1 MADVVKKI
9 HRLSPNQLRA
19 LRLLAKSP
27 KGIIFSSDSGA
38 QIGLKG
44 KPLGGLFSSLARQSI
59 NGAKLILAW
68 GRPQAGKGLNW
79 KLNQDLIS
87 KEKLLKITNELLS

>member
-1 MADVVKKI
+1 MVNVIDKI

-19 LRLLAKSP
+19 LQLLAKSS

-44 KPLGGLFSSLARQSI
+44 KSLGGLFSSLARQNI
-59 NGAKLILAW
+59 NSQKLVLAW
-68 GRPQAGKGLNW
+68 GRPEPGKGLRW
-79 KLNQDLIS
+79 KLNEELIS
-87 KEKLLKITNELLS
+87 KHELLIETTKLLT